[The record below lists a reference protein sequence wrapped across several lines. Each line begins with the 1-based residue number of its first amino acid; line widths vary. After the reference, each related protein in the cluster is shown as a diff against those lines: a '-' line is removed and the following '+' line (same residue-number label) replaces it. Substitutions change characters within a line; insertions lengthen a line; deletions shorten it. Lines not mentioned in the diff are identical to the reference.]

1 MPACKTKS
9 KNLLGTVGDRIIDAF
24 YTKGDKSYLPSLSG
38 GRISFLIL
46 KLYAV
51 KASNV
56 LALYV

>member
-1 MPACKTKS
+1 M
-9 KNLLGTVGDRIIDAF
+9 GDRIIDAF